1 MRAAPLNFV
10 APPPKLLTEA
20 EVTERSSMTSCFT
33 VRTLAQARIAELK
46 KRGQALGAPS
56 MEEEAELRRLEVY

>member
-1 MRAAPLNFV
+1 MLYIKDA
-10 APPPKLLTEA
+10 
-20 EVTERSSMTSCFT
+20 RS
-33 VRTLAQARIAELK
+33 QARIAELK